1 MTYALS
7 MVPMSL
13 PGLTLNTAEAVLGRV
28 QELHEHWGDN
38 NTLAGRSEP
47 TRGSTLQFTST
58 YLLGRVH
65 LVLVGTRCTS
75 SPSFRRWPTTLST
88 FPAPTSLLNNYKGNA
103 HQNLKSRT
111 GAQTECGRG

>member
-47 TRGSTLQFTST
+47 TR
-58 YLLGRVH
+58 GRVH